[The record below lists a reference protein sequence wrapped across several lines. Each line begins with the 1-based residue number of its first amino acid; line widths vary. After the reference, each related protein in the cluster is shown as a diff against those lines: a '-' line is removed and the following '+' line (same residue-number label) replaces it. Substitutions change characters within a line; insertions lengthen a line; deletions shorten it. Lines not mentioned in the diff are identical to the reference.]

1 MRSRLA
7 CALVLVAYAATGAAA
22 PARAADPD
30 RKPPAPSECV
40 KTRTEARYSGYGYD
54 HIVHVTN
61 GCPGAMRCAV
71 TTSANPETTTITVAR
86 GKTESV
92 VTYRGSPAREFTA
105 HVACQP
111 AP

>member
-1 MRSRLA
+1 MRARIAHAIALA
-7 CALVLVAYAATGAAA
+7 GLAAVVAAA
-22 PARAADPD
+22 PTHAADPD

-61 GCPGAMRCAV
+61 GCASAMRCAI
-71 TTSANPETTTITVAR
+71 TTSANPQATTVTVAS

-105 HVACQP
+105 QATCQP
-111 AP
+111 AG